1 VLTQKPFA
9 KEVSIAIL
17 AVFTVIEL
25 TSFLGIAPGLA
36 SVFLYPMNL
45 TMSGLLIFSSLLGLY
60 GVLTGNRLG
69 AYFSLLTPVAEAILG
84 LAFFISATF
93 NEARFAWALVF
104 QALSIMSLGAL
115 GFFFVSKALGES
127 AFRLAKTGVTQKS
140 VEAGVDDYSVEV
152 IDVTKKYT
160 MGSVVVPAINGLT
173 MRVRKGEFVAV
184 MGPSGCGKSTML
196 NLIGALDRPT
206 SGHVLIDGID
216 ISKMGALALAQL
228 RNEKVGFVF
237 QAYNLITR
245 SNVLRNVE
253 LPMLVR
259 GAGREQRMKR
269 IGEMLGVV
277 GLGGMEFRRPKTL
290 SGGEQQRVAI
300 ARALVNSPRI
310 VLADE
315 PTGNL
320 DSKAGMEILSFL
332 RRTNKELG
340 TTVIVVTHNK
350 EAADMAD
357 RIIYLRDGKIER
369 EELVGGRRNEQKL

>member
-1 VLTQKPFA
+1 MILLVFA
-9 KEVSIAIL
+9 IIESI
-17 AVFTVIEL
+17 
-25 TSFLGIAPGLA
+25 SFLGIAPSLT
-36 SVFLYPMNL
+36 SVFLYPLNL
-45 TMSGLLIFSSLLGLY
+45 TINGVLLFSSLLGLY
-60 GVLTGNRLG
+60 GIFTGNRLG
-69 AYFSLLTPVAEAILG
+69 ACFSLLTPIAETI
-84 LAFFISATF
+84 LAFTFFVSATL
-93 NEARFAWALVF
+93 NEAKFAWTLVF
-104 QALSIMSLGAL
+104 QALPIVSLGTL
-115 GFFFVSKALGES
+115 GFFFVSKALEES
-127 AFRLAKTGVTQKS
+127 VFRLMETNGRRKS
-140 VEAGVDDYSVEV
+140 VEAEANDYAVEV
-152 IDVTKKYT
+152 INVTKKYV

-184 MGPSGCGKSTML
+184 MGPSGCGKSTLL

-206 SGHVLIDGID
+206 SGHILIDGID
-216 ISKMGALALAQL
+216 ISKLGALALAQL

-237 QAYNLITR
+237 QAYNLINR

-259 GAGREQRMKR
+259 GVEREQRIKR
-269 IGEMLGVV
+269 ISEMLNVV
-277 GLGGMEFRRPKTL
+277 GLSGMEFRKPKTL

-340 TTVIVVTHNK
+340 TTVILVTHNK

-369 EELVGGRRNEQKL
+369 EELVGGQRDEQKL